1 MADND
6 STLSVEPEEDLPLNP
21 KTWTPSQLSVYL
33 TRALRVRSGER
44 PPERVARDIAS
55 WVRREG
61 VTGRTFL
68 RWTDENLRVLGVNM
82 LWRCA
87 LLVAAR
93 SLRQNILRGRIW
105 GNPPSDP
112 EQEQEEERGQ
122 GDTPFSTTLYA
133 SSSSSLDL
141 PLTDGD
147 TEAGSERRRARLLGA
162 NANGRVRGMVDK
174 WERESVESQS
184 PTRKSDRSCSR
195 SSSESDDGSEL
206 GEGEVAAEEDVD
218 VPCALVSVFSD
229 NGDGLVSAAD
239 DEPSIEDLLAS
250 ESAPVAPK
258 DGSWGAR
265 AWEELDAGTTVRRLE
280 PHDSGVP
287 RHDDN
292 GSSSAD
298 VGNAPIIETLKERG
312 GGANSSSRR
321 VRRTTRENLQ
331 LARPRAR
338 GSGVQAVVHA
348 EAKLV
353 EEAEATAAVV
363 EAELEAKELALEGEV
378 RDARALLEEFRFRL
392 EEVEARVS
400 AMEAK
405 SHPAEEQQAQVSS
418 QQPQPQAQ
426 ESTAAEKDTHDNA
439 VEASPKKASVVPEC
453 DSPRAVE
460 ISTDEG
466 PDVGGPY
473 ANSRIVQHV
482 VNLEPTTV
490 SDLPSYVLLV
500 GLGVCAVVLQVVLKR
515 VGGRSLK
522 P

>member
-1 MADND
+1 
-6 STLSVEPEEDLPLNP
+6 
-21 KTWTPSQLSVYL
+21 
-33 TRALRVRSGER
+33 
-44 PPERVARDIAS
+44 
-55 WVRREG
+55 
-61 VTGRTFL
+61 
-68 RWTDENLRVLGVNM
+68 M

-141 PLTDGD
+141 PLTGGD
-147 TEAGSERRRARLLGA
+147 AEAGSERRRARLLGA

-218 VPCALVSVFSD
+218 VPSALVSVFSD
-229 NGDGLVSAAD
+229 NGAGLVSAAD

-287 RHDDN
+287 RHDDD

-321 VRRTTRENLQ
+321 VRRTTRENLH
-331 LARPRAR
+331 LARRTAADVFAVPTDTVSKPAFVEA
-338 GSGVQAVVHA
+338 GVQAVVHA

-392 EEVEARVS
+392 EVVEARVS

-426 ESTAAEKDTHDNA
+426 ESPAAEKDTHDNA

-466 PDVGGPY
+466 PDVSGGY

>member
-1 MADND
+1 
-6 STLSVEPEEDLPLNP
+6 
-21 KTWTPSQLSVYL
+21 
-33 TRALRVRSGER
+33 
-44 PPERVARDIAS
+44 
-55 WVRREG
+55 
-61 VTGRTFL
+61 
-68 RWTDENLRVLGVNM
+68 M

-141 PLTDGD
+141 PLTGGD

-218 VPCALVSVFSD
+218 VPSALVSVFSD
-229 NGDGLVSAAD
+229 NGAGLVSAAD

-287 RHDDN
+287 RHDDD

-321 VRRTTRENLQ
+321 VRRTTRENLH
-331 LARPRAR
+331 LARRTAADVFAVPTDTVSKPAFVEA
-338 GSGVQAVVHA
+338 GVQAVVHA

-426 ESTAAEKDTHDNA
+426 ESPAAEKDTHDNA

-466 PDVGGPY
+466 PDVGGGY

>member
-1 MADND
+1 
-6 STLSVEPEEDLPLNP
+6 
-21 KTWTPSQLSVYL
+21 
-33 TRALRVRSGER
+33 
-44 PPERVARDIAS
+44 
-55 WVRREG
+55 
-61 VTGRTFL
+61 
-68 RWTDENLRVLGVNM
+68 M

-141 PLTDGD
+141 PLTGGD
-147 TEAGSERRRARLLGA
+147 AEAGSERRRARLLGA

-218 VPCALVSVFSD
+218 VPSALVSVFSD
-229 NGDGLVSAAD
+229 NGAGLVSAAD

-287 RHDDN
+287 RHDDD

-321 VRRTTRENLQ
+321 VRRTTRENLH
-331 LARPRAR
+331 LARRTAADVFAVPTDTVSKPAFVEA
-338 GSGVQAVVHA
+338 GVQAVVHA

-418 QQPQPQAQ
+418 QQPQPPAQ
-426 ESTAAEKDTHDNA
+426 ESTAAKKDTHDNA

-466 PDVGGPY
+466 PDVSGGY
-473 ANSRIVQHV
+473 ANSRVVQHV